1 MGERKLDELWS
12 IDREEM
18 DKDGQQDLAW
28 LKHSRDVP
36 RQDRSR
42 TEGVM
47 ASFEK
52 NPMIWA
58 FAIVILGGLT
68 FLMTIKML
76 F

>member
-1 MGERKLDELWS
+1 MGERKLDEWWS
-12 IDREEM
+12 IDRGEM

-28 LKHSRDVP
+28 MKPSRDVP

-58 FAIVILGGLT
+58 LAIVILGGMT
-68 FLMTIKML
+68 FLMMIKML

>member
-12 IDREEM
+12 VDRKEM
-18 DKDGQQDLAW
+18 DKDWQTDLAW
-28 LKHSRDVP
+28 LKHSGDVP
-36 RQDRSR
+36 RHERSR
-42 TEGVM
+42 TEGMM